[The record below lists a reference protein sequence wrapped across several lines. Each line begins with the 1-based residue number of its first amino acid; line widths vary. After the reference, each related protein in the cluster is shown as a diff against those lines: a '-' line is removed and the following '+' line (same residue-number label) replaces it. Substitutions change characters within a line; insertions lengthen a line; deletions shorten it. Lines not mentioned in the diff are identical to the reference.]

1 MLLKNFVINFY
12 TIPPETKALANELM
26 VTIAFITIFVSVS
39 SVTIV
44 GILRGG
50 GDTRFCMV
58 AEIITL
64 WCVATPLVLILMKSD
79 EPLKSLVA
87 VIRINKNK
95 WIKSL
100 ARDFNREEV

>member
-1 MLLKNFVINFY
+1 
-12 TIPPETKALANELM
+12 
-26 VTIAFITIFVSVS
+26 
-39 SVTIV
+39 
-44 GILRGG
+44 
-50 GDTRFCMV
+50 
-58 AEIITL
+58 
-64 WCVATPLVLILMKSD
+64 LMKSD

>member
-1 MLLKNFVINFY
+1 MYVCGNY
-12 TIPPETKALANELM
+12 YALVCCNTAC
-26 VTIAFITIFVSVS
+26 TDRFTFKIACTACTDF
-39 SVTIV
+39 
-44 GILRGG
+44 
-50 GDTRFCMV
+50 D
-58 AEIITL
+58 E
-64 WCVATPLVLILMKSD
+64 SD

>member
-1 MLLKNFVINFY
+1 MYGCGNYYALVCCTPLALIGSLLRLPV
-12 TIPPETKALANELM
+12 
-26 VTIAFITIFVSVS
+26 
-39 SVTIV
+39 
-44 GILRGG
+44 
-50 GDTRFCMV
+50 
-58 AEIITL
+58 
-64 WCVATPLVLILMKSD
+64 PLVLILMKSD